1 MGRRLGRPKAGQ
13 EMLTSDRILT
23 TALRLIDEHGV
34 EALSMRR
41 LATELGVDPMAIY
54 HHLPGKHAIL
64 AGLIEIVFNELQLP
78 ATENAAWQERV
89 RDFARAYHSITRAHP
104 NLVLYLVTDP
114 KSCAE
119 AALVANEV
127 LYTALAAAGLSPQAI
142 VLSADLV
149 VDYLNGFALAESSG
163 RLGHPG
169 ERQDLLTRLSE
180 QRPERFPTMRW
191 VFNNLTED
199 EIRADIEVG
208 IEIILAGIE
217 AIVRNAGRA

>member
-1 MGRRLGRPKAGQ
+1 
-13 EMLTSDRILT
+13 MLTRDRILT

-78 ATENAAWQERV
+78 ATKYATWQEQV
-89 RDFARAYHSITRAHP
+89 CAFARAYHSITRAHP

-114 KSCAE
+114 KSCAD

-142 VLSADLV
+142 VLSADLL
-149 VDYLNGFALAESSG
+149 VDYLNGFALAENSG

-180 QRPERFPTMRW
+180 QRSEQFPTMRW
-191 VFNNLTED
+191 VFNNLRED

-208 IEIILAGIE
+208 LEIILAGIE
-217 AIVRNAGRA
+217 AIVRNAGGSRDNEP